1 MSVLKGA
8 IGFGFP
14 TIATPVFTLF
24 MDVKTAVPI
33 LVPPNIAMDVLQS
46 RRRGNVWS
54 TARRLAWLLV
64 AGGLGTVIG
73 TRLLIVLPSR
83 VLTLVLGSFVLLFVV
98 LNATRFTPRVPP
110 HRERWLSA
118 PAGLVA
124 GVVGGITN
132 VYGTPLV
139 IDFYA
144 LGMEKQ
150 EFVRSVAFSFVVYKL
165 VQLLALVWYGG
176 FPMALVPAAAGLTI
190 VGLAGFL
197 LGLGIQDRLD
207 QQTFNRANLVLLAA
221 LGVWLVIR
229 SV

>member
-1 MSVLKGA
+1 M
-8 IGFGFP
+8 
-14 TIATPVFTLF
+14 
-24 MDVKTAVPI
+24 
-33 LVPPNIAMDVLQS
+33 
-46 RRRGNVWS
+46 
-54 TARRLAWLLV
+54 
-64 AGGLGTVIG
+64 
-73 TRLLIVLPSR
+73 
-83 VLTLVLGSFVLLFVV
+83 
-98 LNATRFTPRVPP
+98 
-110 HRERWLSA
+110 
-118 PAGLVA
+118 
-124 GVVGGITN
+124 TN